1 MVEDQTLFYNHLKRN
16 SSHFWVKIL
25 IMGKWDAIFEQ
36 RTKSECVVLILT
48 SARSRIQP
56 SAPDAPS
63 PEIWP
68 KRNAVSYRTF
78 HFLTIIQLDNLAT
91 KKIFNQKFSFNGA
104 KHLKTCSS
112 SPQNFIFDP
121 KYPLS
126 KVATFPKNI
135 HFSKY
140 P

>member
-1 MVEDQTLFYNHLKRN
+1 MVENQTLFFNHLKRN

-104 KHLKTCSS
+104 KHFLKHVLVHLKI
-112 SPQNFIFDP
+112 PFLIQ
-121 KYPLS
+121 
-126 KVATFPKNI
+126 NI
-135 HFSKY
+135 HFQKSPLLLKISF